1 MAVIVTSLP
10 IIAIVRIHDACR
22 VDPRQV
28 LDLGYRS
35 ANDCDVRT
43 VRLGTFSPSV
53 LVEVAAATGALA
65 AAGLTVT
72 EIPATSSPAQFSDL
86 LDGEL
91 DAVLTNPDN
100 VVAYRCL
107 PDNPLNRTA
116 DVRILAAVDGGLGL
130 ALFSRH
136 ETVDELHGGL
146 LGVDVPTSGFAFVAY
161 ALLEQLGITDFAVEA
176 MGSTPRR
183 TEALLSGQ
191 CAVTVLN
198 AGNDLRAEAAGAHRL
213 ASVTSLGPY
222 VGTVLAAR
230 GETVTEDWLKVL
242 VEVLLTTAAALVRG
256 EHADLTL
263 EAAQRRLDLDETA
276 GARYL
281 QTLAD
286 PAEGLIP
293 SGVMSTE
300 ALGTAIDLRN
310 RKAAGKISGKIS
322 LSTVLS
328 SGILDDSV
336 IQSFPRPAA
345 DAR

>member
-86 LDGEL
+86 LDGEF

-107 PDNPLNRTA
+107 PDNPLSRTA

-136 ETVDELHGGL
+136 EAVDELHGGL

-183 TEALLSGQ
+183 TEALLAGR

-198 AGNDLRAEAAGAHRL
+198 AGNDLRAEAAGARRL

-230 GETVTEDWLKVL
+230 GDTVRDDGDMLKNL
-242 VEVLLTTAAALVRG
+242 VGALLTTTAVLVKG
-256 EHADLTL
+256 GYAGLAL
-263 EAAQRRLDLDETA
+263 EAAQRRLDLDEDA

-281 QTLAD
+281 RTLAD

-293 SGVMSTE
+293 SGVMSAE
-300 ALGTAIDLRN
+300 ALGTVIGLRN
-310 RKAAGKISGKIS
+310 RRAVDKTA

-336 IQSFPRPAA
+336 IRSFRRSAA

>member
-1 MAVIVTSLP
+1 MAVIVTSFP

-22 VDPRQV
+22 VNRRQV
-28 LDLGYRS
+28 LDLGYRP

-130 ALFSRH
+130 ALFSRY
-136 ETVDELHGGL
+136 EAVDELHGGL
-146 LGVDVPTSGFAFVAY
+146 LGVDVPASGFAFVAY

-222 VGTVLAAR
+222 VATVLAAR
-230 GETVTEDWLKVL
+230 GDTVLNDGDMLKRL
-242 VEVLLTTAAALVRG
+242 VGTLLTTASALLRG
-256 EHADLTL
+256 MHADLAL
-263 EAAQRRLDLDETA
+263 EAAQRRLNLDENA

-281 QTLAD
+281 RTLAD
-286 PAEGLIP
+286 PTEGLIP

-310 RKAAGKISGKIS
+310 RRAVDKTS

-336 IQSFPRPAA
+336 IRSFRRSAA